1 MSQVIYTELEG
12 EPVRWPYGKSI
23 PLEGEQEA
31 DKTSKTWSVDTT
43 PSTQISN
50 ENTGTENQVYG
61 SKQVAQAF
69 KTGSNAL
76 KLTAIQLYGRKNGS
90 PQNPLIVELRKT
102 AVKEYSKEI
111 VEGNTSYNNYP
122 VVTDGDEHWVA
133 ETYSPTQRV
142 KVTKVEIF
150 LQRYGTVEDIVFEI
164 RDVKDNGEPGDNI
177 LYTDTIPYTSAG
189 TSAKW
194 IPVEIDPPFE
204 IQPGE
209 RYAFVFKLKSVEG
222 SSAYYRYYYKDSD
235 VWDKGE
241 GWRSVNQGA
250 WEMIGDVCIRF
261 TVLIDAY
268 IPSDEKL
275 LSLEI
280 DPASFGESDGWVSKS
295 LDNPIAL
302 RPDERYCLV
311 ALTIGGDES
320 NHYILHSGSE
330 SLPPENAF
338 SKSED
343 SGETWNIVDGQNLS
357 FRLDGVQYQKLYSG
371 IRELL
376 SGLPKAAKPILALKV
391 RVQTSSSMEFCGFDD
406 YTLTA
411 PIVTSTATQQTMI
424 TVLSG
429 EDERNRDPGELSRI
443 SWEIWGAGD
452 GLASGAYTQYQA
464 LFDNPEITPRDLGF
478 TELYLL
484 KAKAEGSGS
493 LAIINDRAVGAL
505 YFQNAGDEF
514 IAPEGFRIPV
524 RKVEVLDGKIT
535 FDFIGVE

>member
-194 IPVEIDPPFE
+194 IPVEIDPPLE

-209 RYAFVFKLKSVEG
+209 RYAFVFKLKTIAGVSG
-222 SSAYYRYYYKDSD
+222 YYRYYYEDSD

-275 LSLEI
+275 LSL
-280 DPASFGESDGWVSKS
+280 G
-295 LDNPIAL
+295 
-302 RPDERYCLV
+302 
-311 ALTIGGDES
+311 
-320 NHYILHSGSE
+320 
-330 SLPPENAF
+330 
-338 SKSED
+338 
-343 SGETWNIVDGQNLS
+343 
-357 FRLDGVQYQKLYSG
+357 
-371 IRELL
+371 
-376 SGLPKAAKPILALKV
+376 
-391 RVQTSSSMEFCGFDD
+391 
-406 YTLTA
+406 
-411 PIVTSTATQQTMI
+411 
-424 TVLSG
+424 
-429 EDERNRDPGELSRI
+429 
-443 SWEIWGAGD
+443 
-452 GLASGAYTQYQA
+452 
-464 LFDNPEITPRDLGF
+464 
-478 TELYLL
+478 
-484 KAKAEGSGS
+484 
-493 LAIINDRAVGAL
+493 
-505 YFQNAGDEF
+505 
-514 IAPEGFRIPV
+514 
-524 RKVEVLDGKIT
+524 
-535 FDFIGVE
+535 